1 MDVFIKIYFFFFWTL
16 INILI
21 WTVTYEF
28 NRIVCIVLEKFQS
41 KSFLDLLLNILNTY
55 PDEMTDKDIREEVDT
70 FLFEGHDTTSV
81 AMTMT
86 LLMLGLYQD
95 IQVNDPP
102 FKTDISSTVYVYMEH
117 INSFSYIQFINLFTS
132 SIKI

>member
-1 MDVFIKIYFFFFWTL
+1 
-16 INILI
+16 
-21 WTVTYEF
+21 
-28 NRIVCIVLEKFQS
+28 
-41 KSFLDLLLNILNTY
+41 
-55 PDEMTDKDIREEVDT
+55 MTDKDIREEVDT